1 MPAIQL
7 YDQLLQYPLFQGMS
21 RTDLMQVVSRTKF
34 NFIKFA
40 RGKRIVKEGDKCDS
54 LYFLIS
60 GILQA
65 ETQPDDYS
73 YTFVEQLSA
82 PYIIQPES
90 LFGLNQRYTGN
101 YCAWTD
107 VSLFSIDKKEVIN
120 LSDMLIVFRLNL
132 INLYAAHTQR
142 IQHQPW
148 RRQPQVLEQRIIR
161 FFSERCKYPAGPK
174 EIRILRGQLAAELN
188 DSSLDISR
196 ALCRMRDAGLIQ
208 LNRGRITIPAFEK
221 LLM

>member
-1 MPAIQL
+1 M
-7 YDQLLQYPLFQGMS
+7 
-21 RTDLMQVVSRTKF
+21 
-34 NFIKFA
+34 
-40 RGKRIVKEGDKCDS
+40 KEGDKCDS

-65 ETQPDDYS
+65 ETQPDDHS